1 MCKRVKNNSPS
12 CHVLILTNIS
22 VYLLSY
28 IYMFSEWPISIIRQP
43 GSQRVERH
51 RTGLYTISREK
62 ARYEE
67 RQARTQHFL
76 LVGMSVCVCLPC
88 VCIGMRRK
96 NIRISYIMLEKTH
109 LTLFLIHTDEPRTLL
124 TFFFFFFF
132 FSLVVRVFFPIVIP
146 PRADWLF
153 PMRQSKHHSQ
163 KILPSSEILTSF
175 SFLKYHQRWRKE
187 FITPWL
193 F

>member
-1 MCKRVKNNSPS
+1 
-12 CHVLILTNIS
+12 
-22 VYLLSY
+22 
-28 IYMFSEWPISIIRQP
+28 MFSEWPISIIRQP
-43 GSQRVERH
+43 GSQRAERH
-51 RTGLYTISREK
+51 RTGLYSISREK

-76 LVGMSVCVCLPC
+76 LVGMSVCVCVPC
-88 VCIGMRRK
+88 VYIGMRRK

-109 LTLFLIHTDEPRTLL
+109 LTLFLIHTDVPRTLL
-124 TFFFFFFF
+124 TL
-132 FSLVVRVFFPIVIP
+132 FSFSFLSSSECFSPIVIP

-153 PMRQSKHHSQ
+153 PMRQSKHHGQ
-163 KILPSSEILTSF
+163 KILPSSTEILASF